1 MLGELGITHSKV
13 WPAAVEG
20 FRNKHINIQIGVNTL
35 SRRNPSELWVE
46 FDPTNEALAT
56 PNRLVLPFIV
66 TAELSDRGHAVQPF
80 FVKHA
85 LSACSSTLLSAGA
98 WTRANSSSHAEVAS
112 QACRSLASNVSP
124 NVSTPLW
131 PWGDDYR
138 AMIASRS
145 RTHATAGGKHGH
157 EPWRGACF
165 ICQDADASSL
175 RRVEFPA
182 LGLGYFLTELR
193 PAQVD
198 SLIIDAQGLDFRI
211 IRSLKPSLLRQI
223 SRIVLECQSE
233 RLWPADAPAPVWLY
247 REVDGTAAENS
258 CEAAQRYLEN
268 QGFVWEQ
275 THLNNCKCLEF
286 NLVMRRTHPPNLP
299 G

>member
-1 MLGELGITHSKV
+1 MPQGRMLGELGITHSKV

-211 IRSLKPSLLRQI
+211 IRSLNLLSFGKSQGSCSNAKVSACGLLTPQLLSGCIEKSMGRPRRIAAKLHSVI
-223 SRIVLECQSE
+223 SRTRASF
-233 RLWPADAPAPVWLY
+233 
-247 REVDGTAAENS
+247 GN
-258 CEAAQRYLEN
+258 
-268 QGFVWEQ
+268 
-275 THLNNCKCLEF
+275 
-286 NLVMRRTHPPNLP
+286 RRT
-299 G
+299 